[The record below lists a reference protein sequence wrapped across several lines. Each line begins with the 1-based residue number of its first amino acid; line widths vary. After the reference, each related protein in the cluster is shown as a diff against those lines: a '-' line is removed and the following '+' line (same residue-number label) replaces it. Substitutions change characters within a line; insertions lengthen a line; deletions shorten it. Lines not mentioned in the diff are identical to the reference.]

1 MMFRN
6 HVGFIAGLRSDLA
19 IAAQTADELMP
30 SLRLAL
36 PEYYSPT
43 IGCYCA
49 TKQIDWYSATRA
61 HGKEQYPFYIHVY
74 YDKQREASEILNMT
88 ELVESF
94 KARLEKGEVPN
105 APYFRKFFK
114 KKKDKQK
121 TDKPDNVKPKDLYEF
136 DVQSWVTFTRT
147 CGCFVLGSSE
157 VKSASETLNI
167 YRRKD
172 TVEKAFNNYKDK
184 CGGRRI
190 RCRECALEGKVFV
203 TYLSLCLRLMLERRL
218 ERAGNDPLN
227 TPRVLERLNSLVLY
241 RHETDDKP

>member
-1 MMFRN
+1 
-6 HVGFIAGLRSDLA
+6 
-19 IAAQTADELMP
+19 
-30 SLRLAL
+30 
-36 PEYYSPT
+36 
-43 IGCYCA
+43 
-49 TKQIDWYSATRA
+49 
-61 HGKEQYPFYIHVY
+61 
-74 YDKQREASEILNMT
+74 MT

-114 KKKDKQK
+114 KKKDK
-121 TDKPDNVKPKDLYEF
+121 PDGVKAKDLYEF

-157 VKSASETLNI
+157 VKSAPEALNI
-167 YRRKD
+167 YRQKD

-190 RCRECALEGKVFV
+190 RCRECALEGKVFI

-218 ERAGNDPLN
+218 E
-227 TPRVLERLNSLVLY
+227 
-241 RHETDDKP
+241 KPAMIR